1 MALRSFPNR
10 YLFSLHS
17 KVTSLFSIRY
27 ILEIIFT
34 CEFLGRSV
42 AALAAASF
50 LPSAFSCTGKSV
62 AAPAPVDTA
71 AEAGKVNSKFGGVQ
85 IGTITYSWRSMPG
98 GLENIIKYCQEANI
112 SSIELMGGDLEAY
125 LGAPENPMMKFFRR
139 QASQPAAKPGEKPAA
154 PRRMGPPKFT
164 PEQQAEIDK
173 YKEEVKA
180 WRLGLDLSKVEGAR
194 KLLSDAGISVH
205 IVKMQPSGMGSDEEV
220 DYAFKV
226 AKAMGAKAVT
236 DEINLETAKRV
247 APFAEK
253 HGMYMA
259 FHNHMQYAEEGFSC
273 DPILAI
279 SPSIMLNF
287 DAGHFFGST
296 GIHPNEMIKK
306 YHDRIYSIHLKDKTG
321 PTTGDQPNTNQ
332 VWGQGEMPLE
342 DVLLLIKQEKWPI
355 YCDIELEYDIKPWSD
370 SVKEVGTCVKYA
382 RQILM

>member
-1 MALRSFPNR
+1 
-10 YLFSLHS
+10 
-17 KVTSLFSIRY
+17 
-27 ILEIIFT
+27 
-34 CEFLGRSV
+34 
-42 AALAAASF
+42 
-50 LPSAFSCTGKSV
+50 
-62 AAPAPVDTA
+62 
-71 AEAGKVNSKFGGVQ
+71 
-85 IGTITYSWRSMPG
+85 
-98 GLENIIKYCQEANI
+98 
-112 SSIELMGGDLEAY
+112 
-125 LGAPENPMMKFFRR
+125 MMKFFRQ

-194 KLLSDAGISVH
+194 KLLNEAGISAH
-205 IVKMQPSGMGSDEEV
+205 IVKMEPSRMGSDEEI

-273 DPILAI
+273 DPILAV

-332 VWGQGEMPLE
+332 VWHAERADHRHRDRGRGSGQAVRGDAELLRSYADRNGGIRRCRDRHAWHEAVYRHLRQQRQVCADRQLCRHLFRDSHQERGILVHGLCVGVDLRRQLHRNGE
-342 DVLLLIKQEKWPI
+342 VLHP
-355 YCDIELEYDIKPWSD
+355 
-370 SVKEVGTCVKYA
+370 
-382 RQILM
+382 R

>member
-1 MALRSFPNR
+1 M
-10 YLFSLHS
+10 S
-17 KVTSLFSIRY
+17 KDVNNGQSRR
-27 ILEIIFT
+27 
-34 CEFLGRSV
+34 EFLGRSV

-205 IVKMQPSGMGSDEEV
+205 IVKMQ
-220 DYAFKV
+220 
-226 AKAMGAKAVT
+226 
-236 DEINLETAKRV
+236 L
-247 APFAEK
+247 
-253 HGMYMA
+253 
-259 FHNHMQYAEEGFSC
+259 
-273 DPILAI
+273 
-279 SPSIMLNF
+279 
-287 DAGHFFGST
+287 
-296 GIHPNEMIKK
+296 
-306 YHDRIYSIHLKDKTG
+306 
-321 PTTGDQPNTNQ
+321 
-332 VWGQGEMPLE
+332 
-342 DVLLLIKQEKWPI
+342 
-355 YCDIELEYDIKPWSD
+355 
-370 SVKEVGTCVKYA
+370 
-382 RQILM
+382 

>member
-1 MALRSFPNR
+1 MNKDVNNGQSRR
-10 YLFSLHS
+10 
-17 KVTSLFSIRY
+17 
-27 ILEIIFT
+27 
-34 CEFLGRSV
+34 EFLGRSV

-205 IVKMQPSGMGSDEEV
+205 IVKMQPSDMGSDEEV

-259 FHNHMQYAEEGFSC
+259 FHNHMQYTEEGFSC

>member
-1 MALRSFPNR
+1 MNKDVNNGQSRREVSRKIGRCFGGRVFP
-10 YLFSLHS
+10 S
-17 KVTSLFSIRY
+17 
-27 ILEIIFT
+27 E
-34 CEFLGRSV
+34 CFL
-42 AALAAASF
+42 LY
-50 LPSAFSCTGKSV
+50 GKSV

-220 DYAFKV
+220 DYASRWPRPW
-226 AKAMGAKAVT
+226 A
-236 DEINLETAKRV
+236 
-247 APFAEK
+247 
-253 HGMYMA
+253 
-259 FHNHMQYAEEGFSC
+259 
-273 DPILAI
+273 
-279 SPSIMLNF
+279 
-287 DAGHFFGST
+287 
-296 GIHPNEMIKK
+296 
-306 YHDRIYSIHLKDKTG
+306 LK
-321 PTTGDQPNTNQ
+321 P
-332 VWGQGEMPLE
+332 
-342 DVLLLIKQEKWPI
+342 
-355 YCDIELEYDIKPWSD
+355 
-370 SVKEVGTCVKYA
+370 
-382 RQILM
+382 